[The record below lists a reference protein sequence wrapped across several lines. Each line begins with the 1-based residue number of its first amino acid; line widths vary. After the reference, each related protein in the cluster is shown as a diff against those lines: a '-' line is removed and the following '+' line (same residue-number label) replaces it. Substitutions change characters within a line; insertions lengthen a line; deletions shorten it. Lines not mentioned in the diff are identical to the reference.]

1 MTGQAVITTTVMD
14 AAFFLP
20 HQPAML
26 THDEIRAELL
36 RQIESDKVKQV
47 DVARHLGIAPARIS
61 EIRKGTRRI
70 QQDEMPKLAAFL
82 GMREPDVNSSSVLS
96 SVMIPHWGKVAQGVW
111 LEHGASEPDGDFVI
125 FDRINGDPP
134 ATDLFAVT
142 PEGTSMNLRFPAG
155 TRLIC
160 RSVSAASGGVQSGS
174 YVIAERTNHD
184 LREMTCK
191 RVEVDDAGVFWLH
204 SESSDPRYSD
214 PWCIGKPDADHHV
227 DSEVRII
234 GKVIRAVLDFE

>member
-1 MTGQAVITTTVMD
+1 MD
-14 AAFFLP
+14 GDFLLS
-20 HQPAML
+20 HGRAML

-36 RQIESDKVKQV
+36 RQIESNAVKQV
-47 DVARHLGIAPARIS
+47 DVARHLGIAPARIN

-70 QQDEMPKLAAFL
+70 QPDEMPKLAAFL
-82 GMREPDVNSSSVLS
+82 GMREPDVNSSAVLS

-111 LEHGASEPDGDFVI
+111 LEQGNSEPDGDFVI

-134 ATDLFAVT
+134 ANDLFAVT

-160 RSVSAASGGVQSGS
+160 RSVSAGDGSFQSGS

-191 RVEVDDAGVFWLH
+191 RVEVDSEGVFWLH
-204 SESSDPRYSD
+204 SESSDPRFAE
-214 PWCIGKPDADHHV
+214 PWCIGKPNADHHV